1 MNWKGNLKKKLTA
14 VLSAGVLAVTGTV
27 SAVSGMTASAQPSAG
42 TYGDALKLSLYFFD
56 ANQCGADD
64 NVLTWRGKCHTYDAE
79 ASLSS
84 AKGLSSS
91 SVAAIK
97 AANGGLDTV
106 DVSGGY
112 HDAGDHLKFSNTMGY
127 SCTNLAWSYFENP
140 DSYKETGSEDHL
152 LYILKKMC
160 DYFMK
165 VTYLDDSGNVI
176 AFCYMVGDDQD
187 HNIWTAPEVQTQ
199 NRPTYWAD
207 ASNPSV
213 DASGHMA
220 AALAA
225 TSLAFRDKNAD
236 YADACLKYANA
247 LEKFTEKYP
256 KATYEG
262 IGSYYSCGNI
272 EDKVAWSDLWCAIAN
287 NNGKLPDSYQAQ
299 YTPSNGVY
307 NGSIYDYWVYSW
319 DKVWGG
325 YSALLYSMDPTK
337 YSAHGSEL
345 VFDMDQLVGNKNQ
358 AYYPVGGGWGASR
371 YNCAWQ
377 MYALTYAKYTSGQD
391 KYNEYAQ
398 GQMDYLLGNNPA
410 NRSYLIGFGDSYP
423 QHIHHRAANPDKD
436 TAKYTLYGTLVG
448 GPTDANG
455 SYDDNTDSY
464 SCTEPALD
472 YNGCFALAIAG
483 LYAVYGGS
491 TTAAQ
496 SAIASA
502 SEINS
507 DFVFSYGG
515 ETPQPGTTTTEQT
528 TTTTEETTA
537 TTTTTDTTT
546 AIRETVWGE
555 VPDEMTV
562 GEEAKATIIHYL
574 GVSGVSC
581 TWTSSDPEILE
592 VTETGKEGDLYTYA
606 KISAK
611 KAGKVTLTAND
622 NGQIFTHE
630 ITVNPSE
637 EKAEWADIPYYI
649 IAGDDFSAS
658 ISYTGSNP
666 DFQWTSSDPNVL
678 EVEGSGLN
686 ATLHAKNG
694 GTVTLTA
701 TNGSITLT
709 KEIEV
714 AICILTTSTTEETTT
729 TTTESVTTNSDETTA
744 TTSGSETTTT
754 TKGGDVTPASLYGD
768 VNLDGRVD
776 ITDAVMLNKAAAN
789 TVQLSEQQRSNADCD
804 ANNEVDSNDAVVLLK
819 FLVSIIKTLPEV
831 AE

>member
-491 TTAAQ
+491 TTAADN
-496 SAIASA
+496 AIASA
-502 SEINS
+502 SEING
-507 DFVFSYGG
+507 DYVFSYGG
-515 ETPQPGTTTTEQT
+515 SETPQPGTTTTEQT
-528 TTTTEETTA
+528 TTTTEETT
-537 TTTTTDTTT
+537 TTTEESTVTT
-546 AIRETVWGE
+546 E
-555 VPDEMTV
+555 
-562 GEEAKATIIHYL
+562 
-574 GVSGVSC
+574 
-581 TWTSSDPEILE
+581 
-592 VTETGKEGDLYTYA
+592 
-606 KISAK
+606 
-611 KAGKVTLTAND
+611 
-622 NGQIFTHE
+622 
-630 ITVNPSE
+630 E

-686 ATLHAKNG
+686 VTLHAKDG

-709 KEIEV
+709 KEIGV

-744 TTSGSETTTT
+744 TTSSSETTTT

>member
-491 TTAAQ
+491 TTAADN
-496 SAIASA
+496 AIASA
-502 SEINS
+502 SEING
-507 DFVFSYGG
+507 DYVFNYGG
-515 ETPQPGTTTTEQT
+515 SDTPQPGTTTTEQT
-528 TTTTEETTA
+528 TTTTEETT
-537 TTTTTDTTT
+537 TTTEETTT
-546 AIRETVWGE
+546 ATEESTTTEESTV
-555 VPDEMTV
+555 T
-562 GEEAKATIIHYL
+562 
-574 GVSGVSC
+574 
-581 TWTSSDPEILE
+581 
-592 VTETGKEGDLYTYA
+592 TE
-606 KISAK
+606 
-611 KAGKVTLTAND
+611 
-622 NGQIFTHE
+622 
-630 ITVNPSE
+630 E

-686 ATLHAKNG
+686 VTLHAKDG

-709 KEIEV
+709 KEIGV

-744 TTSGSETTTT
+744 TTSSSETTTT

-804 ANNEVDSNDAVVLLK
+804 ANQEVDSNDAVVLLK

>member
-325 YSALLYSMDPTK
+325 YSALLYSMDPQK

-436 TAKYTLYGTLVG
+436 TAKYILYGTLVG

-455 SYDDNTDSY
+455 SYDDNTNSY

-528 TTTTEETTA
+528 TTTTEETT
-537 TTTTTDTTT
+537 TTTEESTVTT
-546 AIRETVWGE
+546 E
-555 VPDEMTV
+555 
-562 GEEAKATIIHYL
+562 K
-574 GVSGVSC
+574 
-581 TWTSSDPEILE
+581 
-592 VTETGKEGDLYTYA
+592 
-606 KISAK
+606 
-611 KAGKVTLTAND
+611 
-622 NGQIFTHE
+622 
-630 ITVNPSE
+630 

-744 TTSGSETTTT
+744 TTSSSETTTT

>member
-27 SAVSGMTASAQPSAG
+27 SAMSGMTASAQPSAG

-325 YSALLYSMDPTK
+325 YSALLYSMDPQK

-436 TAKYTLYGTLVG
+436 TAKYILYGTLVG

-455 SYDDNTDSY
+455 SYDDNTNSY

-528 TTTTEETTA
+528 TTTTEETT
-537 TTTTTDTTT
+537 TTTEESTVTT
-546 AIRETVWGE
+546 E
-555 VPDEMTV
+555 
-562 GEEAKATIIHYL
+562 K
-574 GVSGVSC
+574 
-581 TWTSSDPEILE
+581 
-592 VTETGKEGDLYTYA
+592 
-606 KISAK
+606 
-611 KAGKVTLTAND
+611 
-622 NGQIFTHE
+622 
-630 ITVNPSE
+630 
-637 EKAEWADIPYYI
+637 EKAEWADIPNYI
-649 IAGDDFSAS
+649 MAGDDFSAS

-744 TTSGSETTTT
+744 TTSSSETTTT

>member
-27 SAVSGMTASAQPSAG
+27 SAMSGMTASAQPSAG

-325 YSALLYSMDPTK
+325 YSALLYSMDPQK

-436 TAKYTLYGTLVG
+436 TAKYILYGTLVG

-455 SYDDNTDSY
+455 SYDDNTNSY

-496 SAIASA
+496 GAIASA

-528 TTTTEETTA
+528 TTTTEETT
-537 TTTTTDTTT
+537 TTTEESTVTT
-546 AIRETVWGE
+546 E
-555 VPDEMTV
+555 
-562 GEEAKATIIHYL
+562 K
-574 GVSGVSC
+574 
-581 TWTSSDPEILE
+581 
-592 VTETGKEGDLYTYA
+592 
-606 KISAK
+606 
-611 KAGKVTLTAND
+611 
-622 NGQIFTHE
+622 
-630 ITVNPSE
+630 
-637 EKAEWADIPYYI
+637 EKAEWADFPYYI
-649 IAGDDFSAS
+649 MAGDDFSAS

-686 ATLHAKNG
+686 VMLHAKDG

-709 KEIEV
+709 KEIGIVTEV
-714 AICILTTSTTEETTT
+714 FTTSTTEETTT
-729 TTTESVTTNSDETTA
+729 TTTESVTTDSDETTA

>member
-27 SAVSGMTASAQPSAG
+27 SAMSGMTASAQPSAG

-325 YSALLYSMDPTK
+325 YSALLYSMDPQK

-436 TAKYTLYGTLVG
+436 TAKYILYGTLVG

-455 SYDDNTDSY
+455 SYDDNTNSY

-528 TTTTEETTA
+528 TTTTEETT
-537 TTTTTDTTT
+537 TTTEESTVTT
-546 AIRETVWGE
+546 E
-555 VPDEMTV
+555 
-562 GEEAKATIIHYL
+562 K
-574 GVSGVSC
+574 
-581 TWTSSDPEILE
+581 
-592 VTETGKEGDLYTYA
+592 
-606 KISAK
+606 
-611 KAGKVTLTAND
+611 
-622 NGQIFTHE
+622 
-630 ITVNPSE
+630 

-744 TTSGSETTTT
+744 TTSSSETTTT

>member
-27 SAVSGMTASAQPSAG
+27 SAMSGMTASAQPSAG

-325 YSALLYSMDPTK
+325 YSALLYSMDPQK

-436 TAKYTLYGTLVG
+436 TAKYILYGTLVG

-455 SYDDNTDSY
+455 SYDDNTNSY

-507 DFVFSYGG
+507 DFVFSYGS

-528 TTTTEETTA
+528 TTTTEETT
-537 TTTTTDTTT
+537 TTTEESTVTT
-546 AIRETVWGE
+546 E
-555 VPDEMTV
+555 
-562 GEEAKATIIHYL
+562 K
-574 GVSGVSC
+574 
-581 TWTSSDPEILE
+581 
-592 VTETGKEGDLYTYA
+592 
-606 KISAK
+606 
-611 KAGKVTLTAND
+611 
-622 NGQIFTHE
+622 
-630 ITVNPSE
+630 

-709 KEIEV
+709 KEIGIVTEV
-714 AICILTTSTTEETTT
+714 FTTSTTEETTT
-729 TTTESVTTNSDETTA
+729 TTTESVTTDSDETTA

>member
-140 DSYKETGSEDHL
+140 GSYKETGSEDHL

-325 YSALLYSMDPTK
+325 YSALLYSMDPQK

-436 TAKYTLYGTLVG
+436 TAKYILYGTLVG

-455 SYDDNTDSY
+455 SYDDNTNSY

-496 SAIASA
+496 GAIASA

-528 TTTTEETTA
+528 TTTTEETT
-537 TTTTTDTTT
+537 TTTEESTVTT
-546 AIRETVWGE
+546 E
-555 VPDEMTV
+555 
-562 GEEAKATIIHYL
+562 K
-574 GVSGVSC
+574 
-581 TWTSSDPEILE
+581 
-592 VTETGKEGDLYTYA
+592 
-606 KISAK
+606 
-611 KAGKVTLTAND
+611 
-622 NGQIFTHE
+622 
-630 ITVNPSE
+630 
-637 EKAEWADIPYYI
+637 EKAEWADFPYYI
-649 IAGDDFSAS
+649 MAGDDFSAS

-686 ATLHAKNG
+686 VTLHAKDG

-709 KEIEV
+709 KEIGIMTEV
-714 AICILTTSTTEETTT
+714 FTTSTTEETTT
-729 TTTESVTTNSDETTA
+729 TTTESVTTDSDETTA

>member
-27 SAVSGMTASAQPSAG
+27 SAMSGMTASAQPSAG

-140 DSYKETGSEDHL
+140 ESYKETGSEDHL

-325 YSALLYSMDPTK
+325 YSALLYSMDPQK

-436 TAKYTLYGTLVG
+436 TAKYILYGTLVG

-455 SYDDNTDSY
+455 SYDDNTNSY

-496 SAIASA
+496 GAIASA

-528 TTTTEETTA
+528 TTTTEETT
-537 TTTTTDTTT
+537 TTTEESTVTT
-546 AIRETVWGE
+546 E
-555 VPDEMTV
+555 
-562 GEEAKATIIHYL
+562 K
-574 GVSGVSC
+574 
-581 TWTSSDPEILE
+581 
-592 VTETGKEGDLYTYA
+592 
-606 KISAK
+606 
-611 KAGKVTLTAND
+611 
-622 NGQIFTHE
+622 
-630 ITVNPSE
+630 

-709 KEIEV
+709 KEIGV

>member
-236 YADACLKYANA
+236 YADTCLKYANA

-325 YSALLYSMDPTK
+325 YSALLYSMDPQK

-436 TAKYTLYGTLVG
+436 TAKYILYGTLVG

-455 SYDDNTDSY
+455 SYDDNTNSY

-507 DFVFSYGG
+507 DFVFSYGS

-528 TTTTEETTA
+528 TTTTEETT
-537 TTTTTDTTT
+537 TTTEESTVTT
-546 AIRETVWGE
+546 E
-555 VPDEMTV
+555 
-562 GEEAKATIIHYL
+562 K
-574 GVSGVSC
+574 
-581 TWTSSDPEILE
+581 
-592 VTETGKEGDLYTYA
+592 
-606 KISAK
+606 
-611 KAGKVTLTAND
+611 
-622 NGQIFTHE
+622 
-630 ITVNPSE
+630 
-637 EKAEWADIPYYI
+637 EKAEWADFPYYI
-649 IAGDDFSAS
+649 MAGDDFSAS

-666 DFQWTSSDPNVL
+666 DFKWTSSDPNVL

-686 ATLHAKNG
+686 VTLHAKDG

-709 KEIEV
+709 KEIGIVTEV
-714 AICILTTSTTEETTT
+714 FTTSTTEETTT
-729 TTTESVTTNSDETTA
+729 TTTESVTTDSDETTA